1 MFFPSLDLVSMTP
14 QLSIVLSRHFINGQ
28 WLYLTK
34 VTLVPYCRK
43 ILFKQ
48 LVAHR
53 FGFAETKRIIFR
65 IMETSCRMK
74 PISRLP
80 TARST
85 IGLPVEEQYTHCT
98 LYVEEHKEDSLLLK
112 SRLEEEQCEQC
123 GHDEQREQT
132 RLASSWHVIV
142 VRIG

>member
-1 MFFPSLDLVSMTP
+1 
-14 QLSIVLSRHFINGQ
+14 
-28 WLYLTK
+28 
-34 VTLVPYCRK
+34 
-43 ILFKQ
+43 
-48 LVAHR
+48 
-53 FGFAETKRIIFR
+53 
-65 IMETSCRMK
+65 MK

-98 LYVEEHKEDSLLLK
+98 LHVEEHKEEYK
-112 SRLEEEQCEQC
+112 HCRLEEEQCEQC
-123 GHDEQREQT
+123 GHDEQREKT